1 MVGDFTIEEAV
12 AADAGADAGFVE
24 EGVETSTPTET
35 AAPSVGDFDSTHFAS
50 AVLGPF
56 AVGYDGSGGMGAG
69 SIHAQNASN
78 SQQQTQAQK
87 DRSAA
92 ATAQMTTAM
101 QAQQAAYQ
109 AAYNN
114 EVSLNIGGEDVEIK
128 QGDLHKGFKA
138 QRQQLEQQIK
148 QTRQAGGTPSAADL
162 RLLERLQEV
171 EEATDP
177 RDGHKMDEEQR
188 DLVQSF
194 ADDHPDRV
202 EMIIENRSDLAIRAN
217 ENLEERL
224 AEAQGATNPRDGH
237 EIDEEQRELVQSF
250 VDDYPDDL
258 DARVNEILGYEGA
271 LADKVLGGDVD
282 VITTSDSVRRVSASG
297 AYDDASGVGETVSLT
312 NEFNSLPAMPES
324 SPAAGMEADLN
335 TVSEVEGDI
344 EIAATTQT
352 ASPGMGFAW

>member
-24 EGVETSTPTET
+24 EGVETSAPTET

-138 QRQQLEQQIK
+138 QRQQLEQQIR

-177 RDGHKMDEEQR
+177 GDGHKM
-188 DLVQSF
+188 
-194 ADDHPDRV
+194 
-202 EMIIENRSDLAIRAN
+202 
-217 ENLEERL
+217 
-224 AEAQGATNPRDGH
+224 
-237 EIDEEQRELVQSF
+237 DEEQRELVQSF
-250 VDDYPDDL
+250 ADDYPDE
-258 DARVNEILGYEGA
+258 VEH
-271 LADKVLGGDVD
+271 VLGRENRQVELASEKFDSLYGNES
-282 VITTSDSVRRVSASG
+282 SDSDVPASVEANDTNAIAISGTVGSSFDSAYGLESNNLRDAADVQTWTVSAAG
-297 AYDDASGVGETVSLT
+297 THTPSGVESPIALT
-312 NEFNSLPAMPES
+312 GEFNNIVDGLEPQPDTLTSPES
-324 SPAAGMEADLN
+324 KAVSAPMDNDNSVVDQAGQT
-335 TVSEVEGDI
+335 TV
-344 EIAATTQT
+344 
-352 ASPGMGFAW
+352 ASANNIGFGSNVVW

>member
-24 EGVETSTPTET
+24 EGVETSASTET

-177 RDGHKMDEEQR
+177 GDGHKM
-188 DLVQSF
+188 
-194 ADDHPDRV
+194 
-202 EMIIENRSDLAIRAN
+202 
-217 ENLEERL
+217 
-224 AEAQGATNPRDGH
+224 
-237 EIDEEQRELVQSF
+237 DEEQRELVQSF
-250 VDDYPDDL
+250 ADDYPDEMNHVL
-258 DARVNEILGYEGA
+258 ARRDASISSEFGNEIGARDTDIEGLDVPTEGFLSTVDLLRDAEDEQRLLGLTGEA
-271 LADKVLGGDVD
+271 SQDVAN
-282 VITTSDSVRRVSASG
+282 ISRDSARSVSASG
-297 AYDDASGVGETVSLT
+297 SHFDDAPGLTAAFSQALSNGEPSDVTTAPDVST
-312 NEFNSLPAMPES
+312 PSSEDDVQLPP
-324 SPAAGMEADLN
+324 
-335 TVSEVEGDI
+335 
-344 EIAATTQT
+344 QT
-352 ASPGMGFAW
+352 ASVNIGFGNGFV